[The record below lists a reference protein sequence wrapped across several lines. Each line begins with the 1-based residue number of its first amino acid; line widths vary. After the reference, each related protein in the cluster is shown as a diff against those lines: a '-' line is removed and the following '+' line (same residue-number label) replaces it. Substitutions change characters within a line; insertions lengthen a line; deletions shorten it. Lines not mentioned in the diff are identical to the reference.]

1 MLLSEVAVNAH
12 LDAPLVDQTGLRG
25 YYDFSMKVSYDKD
38 APLLIDQVETQLGLK
53 VEPRKLPLK
62 VYVIDSAE
70 KPSVDGAELP
80 NPPTPIFSRVAL
92 AQANPAPTP
101 APASSPLSPP
111 KSFDRLVSASL
122 EGPAHD
128 LGPGHGMVAWALPV
142 YPSEAKAARIQGVV
156 ALKVTIAETGTVENV
171 QAISGP
177 QELRQTTIDAV
188 KQWKFDPAWDH
199 GFSVGVKTIGV
210 IYSLPSL
217 VPVVGPVPP
226 PEEAAAG
233 VKQFGGDITQPLMIL
248 RNDPEYTTQAR
259 TDKVEGA
266 VTVSLVVDEHG
277 VPQHVQVA
285 RGLGDGL
292 DEKAV
297 EAAKKDRF
305 SSARQNGNPVA
316 VFLYVPI
323 DFKLN

>member
-1 MLLSEVAVNAH
+1 
-12 LDAPLVDQTGLRG
+12 
-25 YYDFSMKVSYDKD
+25 
-38 APLLIDQVETQLGLK
+38 
-53 VEPRKLPLK
+53 
-62 VYVIDSAE
+62 
-70 KPSVDGAELP
+70 
-80 NPPTPIFSRVAL
+80 
-92 AQANPAPTP
+92 
-101 APASSPLSPP
+101 
-111 KSFDRLVSASL
+111 
-122 EGPAHD
+122 
-128 LGPGHGMVAWALPV
+128 MVAWSLPV
-142 YPSEAKAARIQGVV
+142 YPPEAKAARIQGVV
-156 ALKVTIAETGTVENV
+156 ALKVTIADTGAVTNV

-233 VKQFGGDITQPLMIL
+233 AKQFGGDITQPLMIL

-305 SSARQNGNPVA
+305 SPARQNGNPVA